1 MEVWFCAVTGTY
13 AARHNAPTGPATL
26 HKAVAEKEEQTS
38 SKHRRLRLR
47 YAQQGF
53 APAPAARLI
62 AAIKETRRTLTG
74 CMGDLRL
81 PP

>member
-62 AAIKETRRTLTG
+62 TATKENQG
-74 CMGDLRL
+74 CPDGCTGDLRL